1 MTNGLTN
8 VSGGVVGNLTPITIT
23 VDLTKEPALGTVGAH
38 GLGVKIPAG
47 KFILGAFIRN
57 PKGDLAEVS
66 GTLAVTIDSQGET
79 EATAA
84 SALKGA
90 GVAAWAA
97 EPYYLEEEAEVTLT
111 VATAAVTAG
120 TITVGV
126 IYA

>member
-8 VSGGVVGNLTPITIT
+8 VSGGVVGNLTPVTIT
-23 VDLTKEPALGTVGAH
+23 VDLAKEPALGAVGSH
-38 GLGVKIPAG
+38 GLGFKIPAG

-79 EATAA
+79 TATSAA
-84 SALKGA
+84 ELKGK
-90 GVAAWAA
+90 GVAALAA
-97 EPYYLEEEAEVTLT
+97 EPYYLDEEAEVTLT